1 MAWVVGSSLVYCL
14 TSTRVALSYFELGL
28 GLDKNYVWTI
38 IAEWWTIIAT
48 RGEYNIKEYTSI
60 AENKTKQAGVAA
72 ALVDKSVLLDKKFNV
87 EW

>member
-1 MAWVVGSSLVYCL
+1 M
-14 TSTRVALSYFELGL
+14 ALSYFELGL
-28 GLDKNYVWTI
+28 GLDKNYV
-38 IAEWWTIIAT
+38 WTIIAT

>member
-1 MAWVVGSSLVYCL
+1 MEEDVAWLAMSGY
-14 TSTRVALSYFELGL
+14 YGELCKQVISGPH
-28 GLDKNYVWTI
+28 